1 MSDIYIA
8 AKYQRRFDLRELADR
23 LTAQGHDVT
32 AQWLWDG
39 EEGKPIEEAAAMD
52 VDDVRRSDVLVFVG
66 EPQFSENR
74 GGGRWFEFGMAHAL
88 GKRCIAVL
96 DMAAGEG
103 GHDHLPDGHESV
115 FTALPD
121 VEVVSSQDDLLDLL
135 GSTLQVAQVG
145 GSHYAAAY
153 QHWDWAAETG
163 LPYLEGCATK
173 YLPRWRAKGGLE
185 DLRKA
190 VSYLQKALAVAK
202 ATGQMERLAGYRA
215 GLDHDLRDRFL
226 ASAEVPEPEATII
239 AYIDSMTEE
248 SDVEFAVGMVQEL
261 IDDNAPSTGME
272 EPFGYQGDG

>member
-1 MSDIYIA
+1 MSNIYVA
-8 AKYQRRFDLRELADR
+8 AKYQRRFDLRELAEH
-23 LTAQGHDVT
+23 LMAQGHDVT

-88 GKRCIAVL
+88 GKRCVAVL
-96 DMAAGEG
+96 DMESGKG
-103 GHDHLPDGHESV
+103 GHDHLPEGHESV

-121 VEVVSSQDDLLDLL
+121 VEVVCSQDELLELL
-135 GSTLQVAQVG
+135 GRTASVAQVG

-190 VSYLQKALAVAK
+190 ISYLRKALAVAE

-215 GLDHDLRDRFL
+215 GLDNDLRNRFL
-226 ASAEVPEPEATII
+226 DAAEVPEAEANII
-239 AYIDSMTEE
+239 SYIDMMTDRG
-248 SDVEFAVGMVQEL
+248 DVEFAVGLIQEL
-261 IDDNAPSTGME
+261 IDDNTPADGME
-272 EPFGYQGDG
+272 QPFGYEGDG